1 MNKPVPIFTVC
12 TDGKAHKLGA
22 AVAPVSVAPPL
33 PICASCNRNPY
44 GCVCNAPDP
53 EPEYFKPGLNR
64 DPDSGWALAERSALG
79 MPGAKA

>member
-1 MNKPVPIFTVC
+1 MNKYT
-12 TDGKAHKLGA
+12 KLGA

-64 DPDSGWALAERSALG
+64 DPDLHIQAMQSREAY
-79 MPGAKA
+79 